1 MKISGFSF
9 TRNAD
14 SLYYPVV
21 PSIRSILPLCD
32 EFIIAVGRGSDGDRT
47 RDRIEAIGDPKIR
60 IIDTDWGAFDPAD
73 RHIFSRQTDIALTA
87 CTGDWCFYLQADEV
101 IHERYL
107 DAIRQRCEDLL
118 DDDAVEGLLF
128 SYRHFWGDYDHYHI
142 SHRWYP
148 EEIRIVRNRRNVR
161 SWVDAQ
167 SFRING
173 RKLQVARVDAEVFH
187 YGWVRPPSIMQN
199 KNRAMESAYHP
210 GAEVE
215 KIFSIRPPAYDY
227 GRLNKLATFR
237 DTHPAVMREWIAAMN
252 WKDELDYRGVSTARH
267 PHDWFKY
274 RFLTFLE
281 QRFLGGRQIGGFKNY
296 RLLKKK

>member
-21 PSIRSILPLCD
+21 ASIRSILPVCS
-32 EFIIAVGRGSDGDRT
+32 EFNIAVGRGSEGDHT
-47 RDRIEAIGDPKIR
+47 PELIEGIGDPKIR

-73 RHIFSRQTDIALTA
+73 RHIFSRQTDLALAA

-107 DAIRQRCEDLL
+107 PVIQKRCEELN
-118 DDDAVEGLLF
+118 DDPEVEGLLF
-128 SYRHFWGDYDHYHI
+128 SYKHFWGDFDHFHR

-148 EEIRIVRNRRNVR
+148 EEIRIVRNRRNVG

-173 RKLQVARVDAEVFH
+173 RKLRVARVDAEVYH
-187 YGWVRPPSIMQN
+187 YGWVRPPSVMQN
-199 KNRAMESAYHP
+199 KNRAMESAYHR
-210 GAEVE
+210 GSEVDAM
-215 KIFSIRPPAYDY
+215 FSSRPPAYDY
-227 GRLNKLATFR
+227 GPLTRLPVFR
-237 DTHPAVMREWIAAMN
+237 DTHPAVMRDWIAAMD
-252 WKDELDYRGVSTARH
+252 WKDELDYQGVSKARH
-267 PHDWFKY
+267 PHDWLKY
-274 RFLTFLE
+274 RLLTFLE
-281 QRFLGGRQIGGFKNY
+281 QRFLGGKQIGGFKNY
-296 RLLKKK
+296 RLLKR